1 MVSRI
6 FWHYEIEC
14 YLQSHYIR
22 IITQFRE
29 NNSGFVA
36 YKFVKLSNEF
46 IGSFMNCSQFILLTT
61 WFHEFRIS
69 THYERVM
76 FVDLFCLSSNLYHGQ
91 SKSGRY
97 IRAFLSYGAFFS
109 FEIRGSYLQI
119 MNHLKDRYVQFV
131 KSSYLLFFIL
141 CMVLG
146 PYRRKSRNYSSH
158 NHATLLFWFP
168 SDRAVT
174 TCTRARVLPDILLPW
189 LGQSSN
195 LNELKS
201 NNKHAK
207 LFDGIIHKAQKGNKR
222 KYVPNYLS
230 FLFDKVKVFIE

>member
-1 MVSRI
+1 
-6 FWHYEIEC
+6 
-14 YLQSHYIR
+14 
-22 IITQFRE
+22 
-29 NNSGFVA
+29 
-36 YKFVKLSNEF
+36 
-46 IGSFMNCSQFILLTT
+46 MNLGKIDFL
-61 WFHEFRIS
+61 
-69 THYERVM
+69 
-76 FVDLFCLSSNLYHGQ
+76 VDFPSSNKVALNLRNFFVCFKGRSGYRGLPWFPLCLTNRICICRVPQKHGQ

-146 PYRRKSRNYSSH
+146 PYRRKNRNYSSH

-174 TCTRARVLPDILLPW
+174 TCTRARVLPDLLLPW
-189 LGQSSN
+189 VSPSK
-195 LNELKS
+195 LKRQGVCNS
-201 NNKHAK
+201 
-207 LFDGIIHKAQKGNKR
+207 R
-222 KYVPNYLS
+222 V
-230 FLFDKVKVFIE
+230 

>member
-1 MVSRI
+1 MFFIVYFWFSWFSLFRSFGNSPDSLTRKSTLTHTTVVLNLNKYLI
-6 FWHYEIEC
+6 FHKFHKKFENNQFSAYSI
-14 YLQSHYIR
+14 LFQHYILTNFSGCR
-22 IITQFRE
+22 LNFLIHDEAKYDQKSRE
-29 NNSGFVA
+29 N
-36 YKFVKLSNEF
+36 
-46 IGSFMNCSQFILLTT
+46 
-61 WFHEFRIS
+61 
-69 THYERVM
+69 
-76 FVDLFCLSSNLYHGQ
+76 HGQ

-146 PYRRKSRNYSSH
+146 PYRRKNRNYSSH

-189 LGQSSN
+189 RIYS
-195 LNELKS
+195 
-201 NNKHAK
+201 
-207 LFDGIIHKAQKGNKR
+207 
-222 KYVPNYLS
+222 
-230 FLFDKVKVFIE
+230 

>member
-1 MVSRI
+1 MMCR
-6 FWHYEIEC
+6 
-14 YLQSHYIR
+14 
-22 IITQFRE
+22 
-29 NNSGFVA
+29 
-36 YKFVKLSNEF
+36 
-46 IGSFMNCSQFILLTT
+46 
-61 WFHEFRIS
+61 
-69 THYERVM
+69 
-76 FVDLFCLSSNLYHGQ
+76 LYHGQ

-146 PYRRKSRNYSSH
+146 PYRRKNRNYSSH

-174 TCTRARVLPDILLPW
+174 TCTRARVLPDILLPCIY
-189 LGQSSN
+189 SSN
-195 LNELKS
+195 FKFSGHFWTYTLIHGKS
-201 NNKHAK
+201 RSGRTLALVHVVTA
-207 LFDGIIHKAQKGNKR
+207 LSEGNQNSR
-222 KYVPNYLS
+222 VS
-230 FLFDKVKVFIE
+230 WICDE